1 MQQASKFA
9 LHLSFVRLK
18 RRKTAYQGCSVLFF
32 TFSSQRVTYFD
43 YSVMIEYCDCLS

>member
-18 RRKTAYQGCSVLFF
+18 RKKLLIKVAVFFFLLLVHKVLR
-32 TFSSQRVTYFD
+32 TLIIR
-43 YSVMIEYCDCLS
+43 L